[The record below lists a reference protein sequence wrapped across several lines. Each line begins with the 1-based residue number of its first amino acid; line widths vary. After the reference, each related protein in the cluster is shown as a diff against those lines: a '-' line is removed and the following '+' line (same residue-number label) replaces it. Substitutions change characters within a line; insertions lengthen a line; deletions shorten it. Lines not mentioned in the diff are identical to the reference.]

1 MKSYNKPKINKLC
14 AMELFDTGENVTDAA
29 FEVGYRDVSAFI
41 VAFKKAFGTT
51 IAKYFKSRILEGNIR
66 KLTGAYKIGKK

>member
-1 MKSYNKPKINKLC
+1 
-14 AMELFDTGENVTDAA
+14 MELFDTGENVTAAA

-51 IAKYFKSRILEGNIR
+51 IAKYFKFRI
-66 KLTGAYKIGKK
+66 